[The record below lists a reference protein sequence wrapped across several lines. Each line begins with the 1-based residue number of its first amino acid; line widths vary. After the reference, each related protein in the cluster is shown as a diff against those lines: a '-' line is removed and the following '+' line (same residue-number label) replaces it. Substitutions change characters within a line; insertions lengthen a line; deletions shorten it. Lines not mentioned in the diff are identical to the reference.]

1 MGEPTERLEQAYAD
15 EVREDEDEGDG
26 TRREGHA
33 VDVTFGGA
41 TGDLAHAYV
50 REILHPAIL
59 HHSVRVWLLADHLG
73 RQQDLKGAEREALAV
88 ACLFHDSGTAAPH
101 DGAQRFEVEGADAA
115 RAFLSEHGWPE
126 DLGQQV
132 WEAVALHTSP
142 GIAERMGTLP
152 RLVRLAVLADFG
164 RTDLLG
170 TEGRT
175 ELTEALERFPRLDIE
190 TALADAVVAQALR
203 NPQKAPPSSWPGG
216 LLAAHL
222 ADSDRTGGGNPAF

>member
-1 MGEPTERLEQAYAD
+1 M
-15 EVREDEDEGDG
+15 
-26 TRREGHA
+26 
-33 VDVTFGGA
+33 DVTFGGE
-41 TGDLAHAYV
+41 TGGLAYAYV

-59 HHSVRVWLLADHLG
+59 NHSVRVWLLADHLG
-73 RQQDLKGAEREALAV
+73 RQQGLKGKQREALAV

-126 DLGQQV
+126 DFGQQV

-164 RTDLLG
+164 RTDLIG
-170 TEGRT
+170 TEGRA
-175 ELTEALERFPRLDIE
+175 ELTEALERLPRLDVE
-190 TALADAVVAQALR
+190 TALGDAVVAQALR
-203 NPQKAPPSSWPGG
+203 NPEKAPPSSWPGV

-222 ADSDRTGGGNPAF
+222 ADPDRTAVANPAF